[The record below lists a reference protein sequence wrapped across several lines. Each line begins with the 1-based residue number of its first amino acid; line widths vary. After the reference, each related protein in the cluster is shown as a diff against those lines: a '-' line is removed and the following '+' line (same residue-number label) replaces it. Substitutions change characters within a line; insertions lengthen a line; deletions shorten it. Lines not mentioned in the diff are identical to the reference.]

1 MPLLCP
7 REGRAWMR
15 DGLRQKVRTRQSHVT
30 AGKMTAPMQGR
41 GESHELVRLLQV
53 LGLTAV
59 KTLDEPEWLQPSPSF
74 QAGSGPLPGAHRWA
88 FWQFSFV
95 SWCLSME
102 QFPR

>member
-1 MPLLCP
+1 
-7 REGRAWMR
+7 MR

-30 AGKMTAPMQGR
+30 AGKMTAPLQGR
-41 GESHELVRLLQV
+41 GETHELVLQV
-53 LGLTAV
+53 LALTAV
-59 KTLDEPEWLQPSPSF
+59 KTLSEPEWLQRSPSF
-74 QAGSGPLPGAHRWA
+74 QTGAAPLPGAHRWA